1 MTLSDKERYTFH
13 MAVAMT
19 LAITKNIKLDVKK
32 VEEIVL
38 KNRARH
44 ITEEELD
51 MLRDDI
57 GEEMLVGQ
65 TLYEEIIGQVLG
77 KDPEKFR

>member
-1 MTLSDKERYTFH
+1 MTLSDKERYIFH

-32 VEEIVL
+32 VEEVVL

-51 MLRDDI
+51 VLRDDI
-57 GEEMLVGQ
+57 GEEMFLLRISG
-65 TLYEEIIGQVLG
+65 GNH
-77 KDPEKFR
+77 RR